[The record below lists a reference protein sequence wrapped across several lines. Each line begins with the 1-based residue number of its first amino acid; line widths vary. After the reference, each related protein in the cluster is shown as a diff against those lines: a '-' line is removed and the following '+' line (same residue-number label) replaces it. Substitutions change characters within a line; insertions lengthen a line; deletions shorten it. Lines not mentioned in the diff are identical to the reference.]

1 LREDE
6 EWSLDE
12 KTESLIE
19 LTLEDWFHFLNIEEF
34 PGLSNSV
41 GVLPHLDETLFGVLV
56 SLDFNNLG
64 CFIIEELTVL
74 VLEVLPP
81 FTNGLTDFK

>member
-1 LREDE
+1 
-6 EWSLDE
+6 
-12 KTESLIE
+12 
-19 LTLEDWFHFLNIEEF
+19 
-34 PGLSNSV
+34 LSNSV